1 MSSTDLA
8 SKINTWI
15 FDLDN
20 TLYQTTPDMLAQI
33 DDLMGSFISDFLA
46 VNRAEARRIQKQ
58 YFKTHGLTL
67 RGLMVEH
74 SLDPEKYIKH
84 LSKLDLSGVKKNPK
98 LAEMLELLPGQKI
111 IHTNAFTQHTE
122 EVMDRIGIT
131 KYFDAVFDIID
142 ANFIPKPTLD
152 PYVQLCDMYNV
163 NPTRAVMVED
173 IARNLKPAADLGM
186 TTVWVR
192 TNTNWGGNPEE
203 DNHIDYQ
210 TNDLIHWLENI
221 VSYQ

>member
-1 MSSTDLA
+1 MSSPDLA

-20 TLYQTTPDMLAQI
+20 TLYQTTPKMLAQI

-84 LSKLDLSGVKKNPK
+84 LSRLDLSSVKKNPK

-131 KYFDAVFDIID
+131 KYFDAVFDIVD
-142 ANFIPKPTLD
+142 ANFIPKPALD
-152 PYVQLCDMYNV
+152 PYIQLCDMYNI
-163 NPTRAVMVED
+163 NPARAVMVED

-186 TTVWVR
+186 TTVWVQ
-192 TNTNWGGNPEE
+192 TNINWGRNPVE
-203 DNHIDYQ
+203 DNYIDYQ
-210 TNDLIHWLENI
+210 TNNLMTWLENI
-221 VSYQ
+221 VSSQ